1 MKKILK
7 KSLLVVSM
15 SLFTFSCFGSDE
27 GDTPETCNVNSYI
40 DAYLSAVNSFNANPT
55 YSNCENLK
63 SKGIALL
70 NAIDNCS
77 YFEDEAYWEEAFG
90 AYENVNC
97 SDLL

>member
-1 MKKILK
+1 MKNKIYT
-7 KSLLVVSM
+7 SLCVASFAL
-15 SLFTFSCFGSDE
+15 LTFSCFGTDD
-27 GDTPETCNVNSYI
+27 GDTPAACNVDSYI
-40 DAYLSAVNSFNANPT
+40 DAYLSAVETFNANPT
-55 YSNCENLK
+55 YGNCYDLK